1 MLRLVL
7 SVVLLLLSLLC
18 FWRAPMLCL
27 WYMAILVTEF
37 WWVFASVSLVL
48 VLVKWGNPA
57 YYTAGTVVSAV
68 AMLVFLS
75 TVVRAMR
82 VAKDIDTNFNK
93 AYSTTGHKSSNI
105 YSIWRTFNGLGDK
118 QVKPVAHTY
127 VSYDDKALSL
137 DFYAA
142 RATGKHPLVIVI
154 HGGSWSGGDN
164 KQLPELNT
172 HLAKQGYHV
181 ASINYRLASQ
191 KHFPAPI
198 EDVAAAIRYLK
209 SKSAELNIDT
219 NRMVLL
225 GRSAGAQIAMV
236 AGYTLQDP
244 SIKGV
249 INYYGP
255 ADMIWGYHNPANR
268 MVFNSCKIIED
279 YIGGTY
285 KQLPKEYTYSSAV
298 ENVNAGIPPTLS
310 IHGITDPL
318 CAYEHSTR
326 LDTKLQTVGVKHY
339 LLTLPWATHGC
350 DYTLYGPSGQLATYT
365 TDRFLK
371 LVLR

>member
-1 MLRLVL
+1 MLY
-7 SVVLLLLSLLC
+7 
-18 FWRAPMLCL
+18 L

-37 WWVFASVSLVL
+37 WWVFAGVSLVL
-48 VLVKWGNPA
+48 VMVKWGSPA

-68 AMLVFLS
+68 AILVFLS
-75 TVVRAMR
+75 TVVRAML
-82 VAKDIDTNFNK
+82 VAKTIDTDFNTS
-93 AYSTTGHKSSNI
+93 YNTTSDKPSNP
-105 YSIWRTFNGLGDK
+105 YSIWRTFNGLSDK
-118 QVKPVAHTY
+118 QITPVAHNY
-127 VSYDDKALSL
+127 VSYDDKDLSL
-137 DFYAA
+137 DFYAVQSA
-142 RATGKHPLVIVI
+142 GKHPLVIVI

-164 KQLPELNT
+164 KQLPDLNT
-172 HLAKQGYHV
+172 HLAMQGYNV

-209 SKSAELNIDT
+209 SKSPELNIDT
-219 NRMVLL
+219 NRIVLL
-225 GRSAGAQIAMV
+225 GRSAGAQIAMI

-255 ADMIWGYHNPANR
+255 ADMIWGYHNPANK

-298 ENVNAGIPPTLS
+298 ENVSVTIPPTLS

-326 LDTKLQTVGVKHY
+326 LGTKLQAAGVKHY

>member
-7 SVVLLLLSLLC
+7 SIVLLLLSLLC
-18 FWRAPMLCL
+18 FWRAPMLYL

-37 WWVFASVSLVL
+37 WWVFAGVSLVL
-48 VLVKWGNPA
+48 ALAKWGNPA
-57 YYTAGTVVSAV
+57 YYTAGTAISVI

-75 TVVRAMR
+75 TVVRAML
-82 VAKDIDTNFNK
+82 VAKTIDTDFNTS
-93 AYSTTGHKSSNI
+93 YNTTSDKSSNP

-118 QVKPVAHTY
+118 QLKPVAHTY
-127 VSYDDKALSL
+127 VSYGDKDLSL
-137 DFYAA
+137 DFYKAQS
-142 RATGKHPLVIVI
+142 TGKQPLVIVI

-172 HLAKQGYHV
+172 HLANEGYHV
-181 ASINYRLASQ
+181 ASINYRLASH

-209 SKSAELNIDT
+209 SKSEELNIDT
-219 NRMVLL
+219 NRIVLL
-225 GRSAGAQIAMV
+225 GRSAGAQIAMI

-268 MVFNSCKIIED
+268 MVFNSCKIIEY

-285 KQLPKEYTYSSAV
+285 KQLPKKYASSSAV
-298 ENVNAGIPPTLS
+298 ENVNATIPPTLS

-326 LDTKLQTVGVKHY
+326 LGAKLQAAGVKYY